1 MFTDNGPLD
10 EFTSKP
16 IFWILGFLATVSC
29 IVTIIRAPP
38 SQPPKTYN
46 PRRPHWTRWL
56 TSYVTSRPRQMLF
69 ALLYLGV
76 FGTQVLTMRWV
87 GMTGVRW
94 IQSMV
99 DLWPAQG
106 GWATR
111 GCYSVSTLVLILMVV
126 GVVLMG
132 VLMAVC
138 QLLYILEL
146 MLFNPDAG
154 RGEKREKKGRIY
166 IHPLCLVNISG
177 TARPS

>member
-1 MFTDNGPLD
+1 MDPS
-10 EFTSKP
+10 TSLHRNP
-16 IFWILGFLATVSC
+16 SFGYWDSWQQFPASSQSSGHH
-29 IVTIIRAPP
+29 RA
-38 SQPPKTYN
+38 SHQKAYN